1 MGVDVRGTGSGNIGA
16 TNVAR
21 SVGVGSGILTLIVDV
36 AKGALP
42 VLLAASADVTLAGRA
57 LVGLA
62 AVLGHMFSIF
72 TGFRG
77 GKGVA
82 TTAGVFLA
90 LAPAELGAA
99 TLMFA
104 FVVLCSRRVSA
115 ASLFAIAVLPL
126 LLLARGKGGPVFILA
141 IVTAVLVLV
150 SHRDNIRRLLA
161 GSEPP
166 FALPGRR
173 E

>member
-21 SVGVGSGILTLIVDV
+21 TVGAGAGVLTLVV

-42 VLLAASADVTLAGRA
+42 VMLAASADVTLAGRA
-57 LVGLA
+57 LVGFA

-99 TLMFA
+99 VLMFA
-104 FVVLCSRRVSA
+104 FVALCSRRVSA

-126 LLLARGKGGPVFILA
+126 VLLARGKGGPVFVLA
-141 IVTAVLVLV
+141 VVIAILVLFA
-150 SHRDNIRRLLA
+150 HRDNIRRLLA

-166 FALPGRR
+166 FLLRSQR